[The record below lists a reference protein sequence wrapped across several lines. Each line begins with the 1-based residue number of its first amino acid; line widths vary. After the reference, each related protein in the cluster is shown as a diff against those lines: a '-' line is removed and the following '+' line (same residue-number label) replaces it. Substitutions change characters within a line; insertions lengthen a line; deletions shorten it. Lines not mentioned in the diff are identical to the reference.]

1 MCTHVITTTVK
12 IWNISTTD
20 GGFLIPVNSSGKGSV
35 RPLGRK
41 WALVKEGGKSYSEG
55 LWEVVSSTRGGCD
68 GRGPQEKKMSWE
80 LEFPLRRSSHFFLFL
95 FYSKSY
101 LVFCVVSPNLLQRHR
116 LC

>member
-1 MCTHVITTTVK
+1 M
-12 IWNISTTD
+12 
-20 GGFLIPVNSSGKGSV
+20 
-35 RPLGRK
+35 RPACRK
-41 WALVKEGGKSYSEG
+41 WVLVKEGGKSYFEG

-68 GRGPQEKKMSWE
+68 GCGPQEKKMSWE
-80 LEFPLRRSSHFFLFL
+80 LEFPLRRSQVKSSHFFLFL